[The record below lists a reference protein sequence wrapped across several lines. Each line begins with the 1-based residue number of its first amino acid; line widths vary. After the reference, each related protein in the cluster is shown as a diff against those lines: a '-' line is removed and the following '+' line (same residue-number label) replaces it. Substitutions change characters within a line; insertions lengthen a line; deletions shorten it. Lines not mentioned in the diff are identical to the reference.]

1 MCGSEI
7 QNHEVVVFGEED
19 SLAQNFSPGLVP
31 QKIFGAPYL
40 FDPELASPFDPRDDN
55 T

>member
-1 MCGSEI
+1 MLMLMCGSEI

-19 SLAQNFSPGLVP
+19 SLSLAQNFSPGLVP

-40 FDPELASPFDPRDDN
+40 FDPELSRER
-55 T
+55 